1 MPVEFIALPTNGH
14 IVSFFDIRK
23 YFTYGCR
30 PIFTDSMNFLGG
42 K

>member
-1 MPVEFIALPTNGH
+1 MPIEFIGYPPSGY

-30 PIFTDSMNFLGG
+30 PIFTDSMNFY
-42 K
+42 